1 MASRA
6 GLIVSGLNSLMDE
19 QLIAAARAVKRRRRT
34 GHPTLWLFTDP
45 IRLPDPLA
53 AIAALPPGLSGV
65 VLRDE
70 VSAARAAA
78 IARLCRARRIA
89 LVVAGAPHLAAALHA
104 GLHLRRGAH
113 LGCAHLTRGW
123 ITASAHGRA
132 ELVRARRAG
141 ADLVFLS
148 PAFPTVSHP
157 GAPAL
162 GPVRW
167 AALARG
173 AGLPVIALGGVRGR
187 RLRALG
193 RSCAGAAAIGA
204 LAIQRHTLCP

>member
-1 MASRA
+1 
-6 GLIVSGLNSLMDE
+6 MDE
-19 QLIAAARAVKRRRRT
+19 QLIAAARAVKRRRRAR
-34 GHPTLWLFTDP
+34 HPTLWLFTDP
-45 IRLPDPLA
+45 ARLPDPLA

-70 VSAARAAA
+70 PVAARAVA

-89 LVVAGAPHLAAALHA
+89 LVVAAAPGLAARLHA
-104 GLHLRRGAH
+104 GVHLRRGARA
-113 LGCAHLTRGW
+113 LPAAPRSPGGGW
-123 ITASAHGRA
+123 ITASAHDRA

-148 PAFPTVSHP
+148 PAFPTASHP

-173 AGLPVIALGGVRGR
+173 AGLPVIALGGVCGR

-193 RSCAGAAAIGA
+193 PSCAGGGAIGA
-204 LAIQRHTLCP
+204 LAIQRHTLWP

>member
-1 MASRA
+1 
-6 GLIVSGLNSLMDE
+6 MDE

-104 GLHLRRGAH
+104 GLHLRRGARTRPV
-113 LGCAHLTRGW
+113 CAHLTHGW

-148 PAFPTVSHP
+148 PAFPTASHP

-162 GPVRW
+162 RPVRW